1 MAAAA
6 AFLAYWIYRPAIRT
20 VVVMGHAPVAI
31 SAVDG
36 LRNGLAALG
45 WREGE
50 TIRFVHP
57 TPQPTPEG
65 LNTQAREY
73 LDEHTA
79 LAVAL
84 STPAALAM
92 RDIAA
97 ERGIPMLLMPSS
109 DPVGTGLVSSTAH
122 PGQPITG
129 IAVALQEPRR
139 LEILARLAPRVRR
152 VWIPYDFTDPSPTA
166 TFNRLQSAAAKLGLT
181 LVPADIRSPSQL
193 HRALDPLPRDID
205 AVFVPLD
212 AMLASNT
219 RAVAAAAISHGLPV
233 TVPHRE
239 GVAQGALFSYGFEH
253 YALGR
258 QAARLAD
265 QILSGTP
272 AADLPIETADL
283 DMTVNLAV
291 ADYLNLSIPED
302 MLRHARVI
310 GRTGE

>member
-1 MAAAA
+1 
-6 AFLAYWIYRPAIRT
+6 
-20 VVVMGHAPVAI
+20 MGHATVAD
-31 SAVDG
+31 SAIDG

-45 WREGE
+45 WREGQ

-57 TPQPTPEG
+57 VPRPDAEG
-65 LNTQAREY
+65 LAAQALEY
-73 LDEHTA
+73 LKEHTA

-92 RDIAA
+92 RNVATA
-97 ERGIPMLLMPSS
+97 RNIPMLLVPSS

-122 PGQPITG
+122 SGQAITG

-139 LEILARLAPRVRR
+139 LEMLARLAPNVRR
-152 VWIPYDFTDPSPTA
+152 VWVPYDASDPSPVIALT
-166 TFNRLQSAAAKLGLT
+166 RLQQAAAKLGLT
-181 LVPADIRSPSQL
+181 LVPTDIRSAAQL
-193 HRALDPLPRDID
+193 HRALDPLPPDID
-205 AVFVPLD
+205 AVFLPLD

-219 RAVAAAAISHGLPV
+219 RAVVTAAMSRGLPV

-272 AADLPIETADL
+272 ATDLPIETADL

-302 MLRHARVI
+302 MLRHARVV